1 MQQTSKYIKLS
12 FLGFALL
19 LLGLSWVSFQQVY
32 VNQTNTNAV
41 EHTQKVL
48 LISEEFI
55 SNMKDIETGQR
66 GFLLTKNRVF
76 LEPLNTGQKD
86 ALANLDS
93 LDVLV
98 KDNAV
103 QKRCLVKIKELSINK
118 IKALTDNISLIEK
131 GKTID
136 MSTLEYGK
144 KTMDSLRT
152 RVITFQKNERDLLS
166 IRTNSKNYGLS
177 LMPIYQVLLSF
188 ASLVLLG
195 ISYYFVNT
203 ELKRRFLTEKTLEK
217 KVEELNRSNAELEQ
231 FAYVASHD
239 LQEPLRKIRAFSDKL
254 QLKQKELLTNDG
266 QETLSKIASS
276 AARMQTLIDDLLN
289 FSRMVNHKSQQIE
302 EVSLN
307 VLVNDV
313 LEELS
318 VEIHQKNANIEV
330 ENLPYL
336 KGYGFQ
342 IRQLFLNLISNSL
355 KYALQG
361 VKPEISI
368 KYSEV
373 NAKHIPNIAQ
383 SKDNILFHK
392 ISIIDNGIGFE
403 SQYVEKIFII
413 FQRLHNRGEFQGN
426 GIGLAICKRVM
437 ANHHGFIFA
446 KSKPYEGAT
455 FDIYFPATT
464 T

>member
-1 MQQTSKYIKLS
+1 
-12 FLGFALL
+12 
-19 LLGLSWVSFQQVY
+19 
-32 VNQTNTNAV
+32 
-41 EHTQKVL
+41 
-48 LISEEFI
+48 
-55 SNMKDIETGQR
+55 
-66 GFLLTKNRVF
+66 
-76 LEPLNTGQKD
+76 
-86 ALANLDS
+86 
-93 LDVLV
+93 
-98 KDNAV
+98 
-103 QKRCLVKIKELSINK
+103 
-118 IKALTDNISLIEK
+118 
-131 GKTID
+131 
-136 MSTLEYGK
+136 
-144 KTMDSLRT
+144 
-152 RVITFQKNERDLLS
+152 
-166 IRTNSKNYGLS
+166 
-177 LMPIYQVLLSF
+177 MPIYQVLLSF

-266 QETLSKIASS
+266 KETLSKIASS

-302 EVSLN
+302 KVSLN
-307 VLVNDV
+307 VLVSDV

-318 VEIHQKNANIEV
+318 VEIYQKNANIEV
-330 ENLPYL
+330 ENLPHL

-355 KYALQG
+355 KYSLQG

-368 KYSEV
+368 KYTEV
-373 NAKHIPNIAQ
+373 NAKQVPNIAQ
-383 SKDNILFHK
+383 NKDNNLFHK